1 MEPIGDGPKS
11 LALRQRETIVLL
23 FLRIYTYKA
32 MFSLNETF
40 KSLKTAQIET
50 MLPKMS
56 SNLLYLLK
64 LIIYYIY

>member
-1 MEPIGDGPKS
+1 
-11 LALRQRETIVLL
+11 
-23 FLRIYTYKA
+23 